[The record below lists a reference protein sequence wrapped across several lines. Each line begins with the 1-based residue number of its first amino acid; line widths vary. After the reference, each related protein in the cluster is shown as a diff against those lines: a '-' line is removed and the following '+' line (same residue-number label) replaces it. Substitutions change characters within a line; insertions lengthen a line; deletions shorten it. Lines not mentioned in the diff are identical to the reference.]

1 MQCLGCRSDP
11 GSSQLR
17 LLDLDMSAI
26 LNVCCNHIFIPVT
39 LVKAIPVPKIV
50 SEQNN
55 DKIF

>member
-11 GSSQLR
+11 GSLQLR

-26 LNVCCNHIFIPVT
+26 LNVCCNHIFISVT
-39 LVKAIPVPKIV
+39 LVKAISVPKIV